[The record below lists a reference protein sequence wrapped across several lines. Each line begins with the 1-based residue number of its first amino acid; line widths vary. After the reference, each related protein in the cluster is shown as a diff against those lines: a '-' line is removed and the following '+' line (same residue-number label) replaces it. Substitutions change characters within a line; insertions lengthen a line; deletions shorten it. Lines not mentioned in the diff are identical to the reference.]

1 MTVSP
6 LDSALFGK
14 LFSDPDLALLFDDRA
29 QIRAMVAVEA
39 ALATAEAKAGVIP
52 RPAAEA
58 IARAAKG
65 ADIDP
70 ASLAEGTADAG
81 IPVPAL
87 VAALRQRLDGEAA
100 HTLHWGATSQD
111 IIDSALVLR
120 LRSALDIFDRWL
132 AALAARLA
140 VLADRH
146 RATVMVG
153 RTRSQQAVPTTF
165 GLKAA
170 GWLVPLLD
178 HRDRLAELRPRLLR
192 LSFGGAAGTLAALG
206 DRGPAV
212 AEALAEELDLAL
224 PSMPWHS
231 QRDSLAELGGW
242 LSLVTGS
249 LGKLGLDVALLAQSE
264 VGEVRE
270 GGGRNRGGSSTMPQK
285 VNPVSSEVLVT
296 AARMNAGLLA
306 TLHQAMPQE
315 HERGGPGWQLEWL
328 TLPQMVVLTGAALR
342 HGQALADHLEV
353 DGARMAAN
361 LTASKGLVLAEAAT
375 FALADHMARPE
386 AQALV
391 KSACA
396 QAAATDRHLM
406 DVLAETTAA
415 PLDWDKL
422 KDPANYLGAADAFI
436 DRVLQRAAMAS
447 GSGPDPERS

>member
-14 LFSDPDLALLFDDRA
+14 LFSDHELAPLFDDRA
-29 QIRAMVAVEA
+29 QIQAMVAVEV
-39 ALATAEAKAGVIP
+39 ALAAAEAKVGVIP

-58 IARAAKG
+58 IASAANG

-70 ASLAEGTADAG
+70 SSLAEGTASAG
-81 IPVPAL
+81 VPVPAL
-87 VAALRQRLDGEAA
+87 VDALRQRVGGEAA
-100 HTLHWGATSQD
+100 RYVHWGATSQD
-111 IIDSALVLR
+111 IVDSALVLR
-120 LRSALDIFDRWL
+120 LRSALDIFDRRL
-132 AALAARLA
+132 QALVARLA
-140 VLADRH
+140 ILADRH

-153 RTRSQQAVPTTF
+153 RTRSQHAVPTTF
-165 GLKAA
+165 GLKVA
-170 GWLVPLLD
+170 GWLAPVLD
-178 HRDRLAELRPRLLR
+178 HRDRLAELRPRLLT

-206 DRGPAV
+206 DGGLGV
-212 AEALAEELDLAL
+212 AEALAEELGLGL
-224 PSMPWHS
+224 PPMPWHTR
-231 QRDSLAELGGW
+231 RDGLAELGGW

-249 LGKLGLDVALLAQSE
+249 LGKLGLDIALLAQSE

-270 GGGRNRGGSSTMPQK
+270 GGGPGFGGSSTMPQK
-285 VNPVSSEVLVT
+285 ANPISSEVLIT

-306 TLHQAMPQE
+306 TLHQAMAQE

-342 HGQALADHLEV
+342 HGQTLADHMEV

-361 LTASKGLVLAEAAT
+361 LAASNGLVLAEAAT

-396 QAAATDRHLM
+396 QAAAAGRHLM
-406 DVLAETTAA
+406 DVLAETTTA
-415 PLDWDKL
+415 PLDWASL
-422 KDPANYLGAADAFI
+422 KDPANYLGAADVFI
-436 DRVLQRAAMAS
+436 DRVLERTTMDP
-447 GSGPDPERS
+447 GSQPGSERS